1 MTNLQVVFSPFPG
14 DISKLL
20 SYSFFQMNTG
30 DGSRPRNLRRRGM
43 AAGKPLCKQTSESS
57 WKNVEDQDGFL
68 WDFPGVSCNEKV
80 ESDCNFWKLLM
91 ISSQSYVLSFSCMPW
106 PSFLS
111 EPVFCNMVWVYAV
124 WFPSLSSKHAH
135 GTHAPKSYLLP
146 RIWMVYGRCIYNLSP
161 ILRALESA
169 AFVHVIRM
177 TKHADVFP
185 IPFWLAYQNAAGFSI
200 VPFHFVSRFPVP
212 FWFFSHRQPC
222 NVDPGIVNQSQ
233 CGYFN
238 GNRIEH
244 I

>member
-106 PSFLS
+106 PSFCQSRFFATWS
-111 EPVFCNMVWVYAV
+111 ESTQSDSLLFLQNTLMVPMLPSHTSYQEYGWSTVDVYIIFHQFSELLKVPLLFMSSEWPNMPMCFQFLFGSLTKMLPVF
-124 WFPSLSSKHAH
+124 L
-135 GTHAPKSYLLP
+135 
-146 RIWMVYGRCIYNLSP
+146 
-161 ILRALESA
+161 
-169 AFVHVIRM
+169 
-177 TKHADVFP
+177 
-185 IPFWLAYQNAAGFSI
+185 
-200 VPFHFVSRFPVP
+200 
-212 FWFFSHRQPC
+212 
-222 NVDPGIVNQSQ
+222 
-233 CGYFN
+233 
-238 GNRIEH
+238 
-244 I
+244 